1 MRDQS
6 YGSSAQTT
14 KLRARKPKNS
24 KQKRKI
30 SQSNVSP
37 PPQKK
42 IEKLMQAI

>member
-1 MRDQS
+1 MRDHS

-37 PPQKK
+37 PHKK
-42 IEKLMQAI
+42 KLKN